1 MPHFRRPAVSAS
13 GDPKTFRMVMLTVIK
28 KNHTTGRF
36 ILPNT

>member
-1 MPHFRRPAVSAS
+1 MRNVRRPAGIGLV

-28 KNHTTGRF
+28 KHTTGRF